1 MCGGFA
7 AGNRDKAGRW
17 LFTVALRNARPAE
30 VSPEEVMR
38 GFHCVLEDLLRKHPE
53 AQARG
58 ISLVV
63 DLRDVGFAN
72 MDARIPKVLMPAMQS
87 RLPVRLG
94 RLRAIRFC

>member
-1 MCGGFA
+1 
-7 AGNRDKAGRW
+7 
-17 LFTVALRNARPAE
+17 
-30 VSPEEVMR
+30 MR

-94 RLRAIRFC
+94 RISVCQPPWFFRMIFASEQPSTPVPTPTPAHSPLSLLSD